1 MDPLDTTPAAAG
13 LIEQRWGAGVNAG
26 FVAVPVLLLRHQK
39 ALGISDGAMVVLMNI
54 LAAWWYEKKL
64 PFPSSHTIAER
75 MGVTLRTV
83 QRHLGELERNGLL
96 QRLRDTPNAELTDI
110 VVTKYSPAGLVAK
123 LKKLGEDL
131 HPRSRK
137 ALQPEKASAEGV
149 TA

>member
-1 MDPLDTTPAAAG
+1 
-13 LIEQRWGAGVNAG
+13 
-26 FVAVPVLLLRHQK
+26 
-39 ALGISDGAMVVLMNI
+39 
-54 LAAWWYEKKL
+54 
-64 PFPSSHTIAER
+64 

-83 QRHLGELERNGLL
+83 QRHLGELERKGLL
-96 QRLRDTPNAELTDI
+96 QRLRDNPAAELTDI

-149 TA
+149 PA